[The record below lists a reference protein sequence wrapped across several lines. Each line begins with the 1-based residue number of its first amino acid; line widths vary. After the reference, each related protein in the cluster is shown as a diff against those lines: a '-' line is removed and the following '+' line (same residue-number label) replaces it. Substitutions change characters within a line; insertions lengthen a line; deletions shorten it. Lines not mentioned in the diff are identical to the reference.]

1 MANHPVFAT
10 PADVIRPIAAAL
22 ETAQFLALD
31 PQAKDLASDLIAWA
45 QETAALMAANMQNEK
60 PEVEHA

>member
-10 PADVIRPIAAAL
+10 PADIIRPIAAAL

-31 PQAKDLASDLIAWA
+31 PLAKDLASDLVAWA
-45 QETAALMAANMQNEK
+45 QETAALMAVNMENEK
-60 PEVEHA
+60 PEAEHA